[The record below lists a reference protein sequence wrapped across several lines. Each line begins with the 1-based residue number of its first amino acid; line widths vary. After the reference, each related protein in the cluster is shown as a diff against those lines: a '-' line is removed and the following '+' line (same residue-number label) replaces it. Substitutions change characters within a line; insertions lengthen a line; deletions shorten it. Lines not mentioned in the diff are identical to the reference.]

1 MENFKENPDLMAK
14 LAEEDIEIDESITSA
29 PFMEGVI
36 DKELKIGDVGTD
48 GLTVVGFYRGNNPRQ
63 IFAATYDET
72 KEGTDE
78 ALFVF
83 KCHDEDSGGILLPLD
98 ELSPEA
104 LLEVHADLESAVEMA
119 EMGMPTPLDQI
130 PSILLA
136 FEMLNIEAPKQ
147 LLEAL
152 EKVILEHIQSEEFME
167 AHPDVSAGEDDDGL
181 KMLMPS
187 GEFEE
192 PEFEE

>member
-1 MENFKENPDLMAK
+1 M
-14 LAEEDIEIDESITSA
+14 
-29 PFMEGVI
+29 
-36 DKELKIGDVGTD
+36 
-48 GLTVVGFYRGNNPRQ
+48 
-63 IFAATYDET
+63 
-72 KEGTDE
+72 
-78 ALFVF
+78 
-83 KCHDEDSGGILLPLD
+83 LPLD